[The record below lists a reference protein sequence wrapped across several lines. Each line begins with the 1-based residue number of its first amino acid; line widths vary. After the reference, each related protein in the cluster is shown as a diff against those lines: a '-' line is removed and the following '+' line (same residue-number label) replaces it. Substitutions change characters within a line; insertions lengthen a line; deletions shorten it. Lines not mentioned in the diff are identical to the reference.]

1 MSINLDQMTAVQNEQ
16 QGGILGHLMW
26 FSVGKQ
32 LVKMD
37 DLERGLV
44 ILGTCARQYSDN
56 TLQLH
61 KVKGGYRFY
70 NTLPVSSCVFI

>member
-1 MSINLDQMTAVQNEQ
+1 MSINLDNMTAVQKKRQ
-16 QGGILGHLMW
+16 SGILGHLMW

-44 ILGTCARQYSDN
+44 QSDY
-56 TLQLH
+56 L
-61 KVKGGYRFY
+61 
-70 NTLPVSSCVFI
+70 